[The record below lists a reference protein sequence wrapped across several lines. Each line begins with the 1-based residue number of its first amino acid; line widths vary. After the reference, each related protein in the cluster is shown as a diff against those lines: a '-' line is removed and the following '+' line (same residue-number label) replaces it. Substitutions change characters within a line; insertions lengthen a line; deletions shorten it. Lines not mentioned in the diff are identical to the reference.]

1 MSSIQRGRSGSPP
14 ASGERN
20 FQSFFLGGFEC
31 ATHRRHHTG
40 QIDVIH
46 ATQHDHHAEA
56 DFRTVGDL
64 GIRTVRDGLRWHLI
78 ERTPGVYD
86 WSSFLPMLRA
96 ALTTGTQVIWDLC
109 HWGVP
114 EGLDPFSPQFISRF
128 AAFALA
134 AAKVFRDHTD
144 QVPYFCPINEI
155 SFWSWGG
162 GDRGFLYPYGKKR
175 GDELKRRLA
184 EGSIAAIRRIR
195 EAVPEA
201 RFVQCEPVINIS
213 ANNPRSAGAAAR
225 HTTAQFQAWDMLCG
239 RLEPELGGNES
250 CLDLIGCNYYWN
262 NQWVHRSH
270 TTPLGHPRHRP
281 LHRILTDVYARYQRP
296 MLISETGAE
305 ADAAHGWLGMIC
317 SEARQAMAAGVD
329 LQGICLYPVMDYP
342 GWDDRRHCACGLISV
357 DEDWSTRSV
366 RTDLARELAL
376 QEELFARQV
385 AEQVSG
391 QVLERDNATA
401 VRQEQSV
408 LRLESVLSQR

>member
-1 MSSIQRGRSGSPP
+1 M
-14 ASGERN
+14 
-20 FQSFFLGGFEC
+20 
-31 ATHRRHHTG
+31 
-40 QIDVIH
+40 IH
-46 ATQHDHHAEA
+46 ATQHDRHAEA
-56 DFRTVGDL
+56 DFRTVRDL
-64 GIRTVRDGLRWHLI
+64 GIRTMRDGLRWHLI

-96 ALTTGTQVIWDLC
+96 ALATGTQVIWDLC

-114 EGLDPFSPQFISRF
+114 EGLDPFSPEFVSRF

-134 AAKVFRDHTD
+134 AAKVFQNHTD

-175 GDELKRRLA
+175 GDELKCRLA
-184 EGSIAAIRRIR
+184 EASIAAIRRIR

-213 ANNPRSAGAAAR
+213 ANNPRNAAAAAR

-239 RLEPELGGNES
+239 RLEPQLGGDES

-317 SEARQAMAAGVD
+317 SEARQAMDAGVD

-342 GWDDRRHCACGLISV
+342 GWDDRRHCACGLIAV
-357 DEDWSTRSV
+357 DEEWNTRSV

-376 QEELFARQV
+376 QEALFAGRFPGQV
-385 AEQVSG
+385 PYGVPEQV
-391 QVLERDNATA
+391 QVGVPEQVPERGIATA
-401 VRQEQSV
+401 VRGAQSV
-408 LRLESVLSQR
+408 SRPESVLAQR